1 MADER
6 TNIFRRTEQF
16 LKDVW
21 QELKKV
27 NWSTR
32 AQLKQSTKVV
42 LISTLLLAAFLGA
55 IDVAASALLTWFLDL
70 RF

>member
-6 TNIFRRTEQF
+6 TNIIRRTERF

-55 IDVAASALLTWFLDL
+55 IDVASSALLTWFLDL